1 MISETIGL
9 TAGRRGACSG
19 STAGL
24 LRLAAAPTFAGMA
37 LLSSILGQG
46 SADALCSAA
55 QGASPLTGMAAMYVL
70 MSIFHATPWLKLI
83 STARD
88 PSTPPKGETR

>member
-1 MISETIGL
+1 MISETIGF

-19 STAGL
+19 SAAEL

-37 LLSSILGQG
+37 LLSSVLGQG
-46 SADALCSAA
+46 SPDALCSAG
-55 QGASPLTGMAAMYVL
+55 QDASQLTGMVAMYVL
-70 MSIFHATPWLKLI
+70 VSIFHAAPWLKLI

-88 PSTPPKGETR
+88 PSTPTKGEAR

>member
-1 MISETIGL
+1 MISETIGSA
-9 TAGRRGACSG
+9 AGRRGACSG
-19 STAGL
+19 GAADL

-37 LLSSILGQG
+37 VLSSMLAHG
-46 SADALCSAA
+46 SPDALCSTAH
-55 QGASPLTGMAAMYVL
+55 GASPLTGMAAMYVL

-88 PSTPPKGETR
+88 PSTPPKGEPR